1 MSLTFLNTADGTS
14 LCRPFIDF
22 ERLADTSKILT
33 FYWDAL
39 RDKNLWLGAIF
50 EDSCL
55 VTHRFWIVRFTRRYL
70 LLTSILTFISA
81 IYLKYIWT
89 YPRFNWTKH
98 QKIWK
103 NSKLQDTVDGHLLS
117 YVMLLAILDGS
128 HHKKS
133 QKWLQ
138 QRPSTIKFR
147 SITILTHRF
156 MVFIYDIFGNGCQ
169 LHVQVEDWLKLSS
182 TWCLLQVSILN
193 HRAMVVICKIFGN
206 GCHPKCSTIWHMIKD
221 DHQWSPP
228 SKLNFWCFAN
238 FSMFGSIKFC
248 MDSNEFCIE

>member
-1 MSLTFLNTADGTS
+1 MVTLTWIGLVVHPNWLLIAHDLPCTFGNCKTPEKTENRSTKSCQLKLTLILNSFAYLVIS
-14 LCRPFIDF
+14 
-22 ERLADTSKILT
+22 SILLLLIV
-33 FYWDAL
+33 W
-39 RDKNLWLGAIF
+39 
-50 EDSCL
+50 
-55 VTHRFWIVRFTRRYL
+55 FWIVRFTRRYL

-103 NSKLQDTVDGHLLS
+103 NSKLQDTVDGRLLS
-117 YVMLLAILDGS
+117 YLMLLAILDGS
-128 HHKKS
+128 LYKKS

-147 SITILTHRF
+147 SISILT
-156 MVFIYDIFGNGCQ
+156 IDLWY
-169 LHVQVEDWLKLSS
+169 S
-182 TWCLLQVSILN
+182 LQVSILN

-206 GCHPKCSTIWHMIKD
+206 GCHPKCPTIWHMIKD
-221 DHQWSPP
+221 DHQWSTP